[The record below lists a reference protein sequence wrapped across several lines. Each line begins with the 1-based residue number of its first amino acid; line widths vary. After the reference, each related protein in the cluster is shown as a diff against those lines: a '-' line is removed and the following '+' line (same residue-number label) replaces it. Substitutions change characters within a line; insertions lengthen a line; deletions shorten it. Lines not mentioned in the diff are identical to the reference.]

1 MQNSRSL
8 NPLPPVKGG
17 SGSRWPLV
25 GKEAFLSLPEG
36 LLNLSLDSEEKWFGC
51 QLLDN

>member
-8 NPLPPVKGG
+8 KPLPLAKGG
-17 SGSRWPLV
+17 SGSRQPLV
-25 GKEAFLSLPEG
+25 GKKAFLSLPEG
-36 LLNLSLDSEEKWFGC
+36 LLDLSLDSEEKWFGC